1 MTDDYSPV
9 SGDAVAATEDPPPAP
24 DAPVEP
30 ARPRH
35 RRSARRI
42 AIEWVV
48 IVAAAVAVSFLM
60 RAYVIQTFFI
70 PSASMEPTLHVGDR
84 IIVSKLSV
92 ELGTINR
99 GDIVV
104 FKAPPAEH
112 CGDAVSDLVKR
123 VIGLPGEH
131 LMSVGDVIK
140 YAEPSSPNTW
150 HVVHETWTHIEPLG
164 TPIGSAHHP
173 VVVPANSYFV
183 MGDNHPDSCDSR
195 FWGSVPRGDIIGKV
209 FLRIWPLS
217 RFGFL

>member
-1 MTDDYSPV
+1 VTDESPPGGTDAVVPPASPV
-9 SGDAVAATEDPPPAP
+9 MVDEP
-24 DAPVEP
+24 DAPAPEG
-30 ARPRH
+30 RRRH
-35 RRSARRI
+35 RTRRVV
-42 AIEWVV
+42 IEWVA
-48 IVAAAVAVSFLM
+48 IILAAVAVSFLM

-70 PSASMEPTLHVGDR
+70 PSASMQPTLQVGDR
-84 IIVSKLSV
+84 IIVSKISV

-104 FKAPPAEH
+104 FKAPPSEH
-112 CGDAVSDLVKR
+112 CGDSVTDLVKR

-131 LMSVGDVIK
+131 LRSVGNTIE
-140 YAEPSSPNTW
+140 YSSAASPAVW
-150 HVVHETWTHIEPLG
+150 HTVHETWPHIEPLG
-164 TPIGSAHHP
+164 TPISN
-173 VVVPANSYFV
+173 VTVPANSYFV

>member
-1 MTDDYSPV
+1 VTDESPP
-9 SGDAVAATEDPPPAP
+9 GGTDAVTATGPPVLV
-24 DAPVEP
+24 DEP
-30 ARPRH
+30 AAPAAPS
-35 RRSARRI
+35 RRRRTRRLV
-42 AIEWVV
+42 IEWVV
-48 IVAAAVAVSFLM
+48 IILAAVAVSFVM

-70 PSASMEPTLHVGDR
+70 PSASMEPTLKVGDR

-104 FKAPPAEH
+104 FKVPPSEH

-131 LMSVGDVIK
+131 LRSVGNTIE
-140 YAEPSSPNTW
+140 YSSAASPGTW
-150 HVVHETWTHIEPLG
+150 HSIDETWPHIEPLG
-164 TPIGSAHHP
+164 TPITN

-195 FWGSVPRGDIIGKV
+195 FWGSVPRSDIIGKV

-217 RFGFL
+217 RVGFL